1 MFNLTVVF
9 MLTPVCYLIFLRSA
23 YEGQET
29 DTNTEMENNFLV
41 RKINNK
47 NDAVT
52 LVVQKH
58 YF

>member
-1 MFNLTVVF
+1 